1 MTREMDEKQCEHCG
15 VMFTAPRHFPP
26 RKFCERACQEK
37 HVVYLRGLERAAAR
51 AIDAKMPKTHRGKQF
66 QIHGDD
72 APVVLRSEVKY
83 SSDKFT
89 DEGLIAEL
97 EKIGKSL
104 GDKRW
109 RKGSPGWLRLQK
121 EAA

>member
-1 MTREMDEKQCEHCG
+1 MTREMEEKQCEHCG

-51 AIDAKMPKTHRGKQF
+51 AIDAKMPKTYRGKQF

-72 APVVLRSEVKY
+72 SPVVLRSEVKY
-83 SSDKFT
+83 SNDKFS

-97 EKIGKSL
+97 EKIGAEL
-104 GDKRW
+104 GAKRW
-109 RKGSPGWLRLQK
+109 RKGSPGWWRLQK

>member
-1 MTREMDEKQCEHCG
+1 
-15 VMFTAPRHFPP
+15 
-26 RKFCERACQEK
+26 
-37 HVVYLRGLERAAAR
+37 
-51 AIDAKMPKTHRGKQF
+51 
-66 QIHGDD
+66 
-72 APVVLRSEVKY
+72 VLRSEVKY

>member
-1 MTREMDEKQCEHCG
+1 MTREMEEKQCEHCG

-51 AIDAKMPKTHRGKQF
+51 AIDAKMPKTYRGKQF

-72 APVVLRSEVKY
+72 SPVVLRSEVKY
-83 SSDKFT
+83 SNDKFS

-97 EKIGKSL
+97 EKIGAEL
-104 GDKRW
+104 GAKRW
-109 RKGSPGWLRLQK
+109 RKGSPGWWRERK
-121 EAA
+121 AA

>member
-1 MTREMDEKQCEHCG
+1 
-15 VMFTAPRHFPP
+15 
-26 RKFCERACQEK
+26 
-37 HVVYLRGLERAAAR
+37 VVYLRGLERAAAR

-83 SSDKFT
+83 TNDKFT

-97 EKIGKSL
+97 EKIGKEL

-109 RKGSPGWLRLQK
+109 RKGSRGWLRLQK